1 MKFYVPMSLDRIANI
16 EDRALR
22 KEYSKMRAIANKR
35 LKRLQKS
42 DIAGLSAATSW
53 DLFPSL
59 KELGNRYNI
68 DYAYWEI
75 QRFLNLQTSTVSG
88 TRELIPEIVENMTK
102 KGIKVKSIEDIVMFK
117 NFLQYV
123 QSKTTDEI
131 KYEILV
137 ELYNENY
144 ADVQHGREDTL
155 YEAFNEYRKRR
166 YKSITKTYKRHT
178 KDELSN
184 VFTDWRDY

>member
-16 EDRALR
+16 EEHALR

-42 DIAGLSAATSW
+42 DIAELSAATSW

-68 DYAYWEI
+68 DYAYWEL
-75 QRFLNLQTSTVSG
+75 QRFLNLQTSTLSG
-88 TRELIPEIVENMTK
+88 TREIIPEIVENMTK
-102 KGIKVKSIEDIVMFK
+102 KGIKVNSIEDIVMFK

-123 QSKTTDEI
+123 QSKTKDDI
-131 KYEILV
+131 KYETVV

-144 ADVQHGREDTL
+144 ADVQHGGKTL
-155 YEAFNEYRKRR
+155 YDAFTEYRKRR
-166 YKSITKTYKRHT
+166 YKNITKTYKRHT
-178 KDELSN
+178 KDELSD